1 MMSIIEGGKKKKE
14 KEEWVLVLV
23 GRTEIQIILFN
34 LKKSLQICT
43 STTENKNLAH
53 CLSKIHKV
61 NISSLQ
67 RGREKR
73 NERENKDFVSN
84 AFCSIKD
91 KKEYPIN
98 TPL

>member
-1 MMSIIEGGKKKKE
+1 ME
-14 KEEWVLVLV
+14 KEEWVLISVMCI
-23 GRTEIQIILFN
+23 EISVILFH
-34 LKKSLQICT
+34 LEKSLQIYT
-43 STTENKNLAH
+43 SATENQNLAH
-53 CLSKIHKV
+53 CLSKIHQV

-67 RGREKR
+67 RGREKG